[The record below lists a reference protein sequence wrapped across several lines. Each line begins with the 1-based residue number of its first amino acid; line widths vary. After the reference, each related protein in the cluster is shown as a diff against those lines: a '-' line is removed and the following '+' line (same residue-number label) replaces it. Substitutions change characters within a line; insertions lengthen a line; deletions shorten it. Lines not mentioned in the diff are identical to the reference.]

1 MIVYSA
7 DLENLITFHCSFCIS
22 SFSALCSDFENET
35 IYISNWWCYTK
46 FGYCECKP
54 PDAAFD
60 CKHSKNLGPDPFC
73 FQLQLKLG
81 LVCVHWLCE
90 YLMCNPK
97 FWLCKEAGV
106 ERLGFGF
113 FCSLNG
119 SSAAA
124 PRSPHV
130 EPVPS
135 QAVASAHPAP
145 SRAEPKHKSI
155 SILLAFPIFI
165 HVHGAGMRHRNEPG
179 GVLGAY

>member
-60 CKHSKNLGPDPFC
+60 CKHSKNLRPDPFC

-81 LVCVHWLCE
+81 RVCVHWLCE

-113 FCSLNG
+113 FLLPEWQL
-119 SSAAA
+119 SS
-124 PRSPHV
+124 S
-130 EPVPS
+130 S
-135 QAVASAHPAP
+135 QISSHGTSAHPGCGQCTP
-145 SRAEPKHKSI
+145 SSFQGRA
-155 SILLAFPIFI
+155 
-165 HVHGAGMRHRNEPG
+165 
-179 GVLGAY
+179 